1 MRITWK
7 KVLLAGLAGVLA
19 AGAALA
25 AGELQ
30 RRREETAGQI
40 AADRGRLRVMLGSE
54 AVATEQFEISRSGDD
69 WVAKGSTDIG
79 LPDGRTGRVRGE
91 LRFAPDGAPRRYEWS
106 SEGEQKSS
114 AVFTFTEG
122 TARMELQMAG
132 EQPFQ
137 QDFFF
142 TSPRVAILDN
152 NLYHQYALLAVL
164 YDWSRGGAQSFPVLI
179 PQDLTPGTIVVES
192 APVVDAGGVRR
203 QMLRVR
209 SADLEIEVYLD
220 DARKLVRL
228 AVPAANVEIVR
239 E

>member
-1 MRITWK
+1 MKITRR

-30 RRREETAGQI
+30 RRRDETAGQI
-40 AADRGRLRVMLGSE
+40 AADRGRLRVMLGGE

-69 WVAKGSTDIG
+69 WVAKGSTDIR

-122 TARMELQMAG
+122 TAQMELQMAG

-142 TSPRVAILDN
+142 ASPRVAILDN
-152 NLYHQYALLAVL
+152 NLYHQYALLAAL
-164 YDWSRGGAQSFPVLI
+164 YDWGHGGAQSFPVLI
-179 PQDLTPGTIVVES
+179 PQDLTPGTIVIES

>member
-1 MRITWK
+1 MAWK
-7 KVLLAGLAGVLA
+7 EILVAGLA
-19 AGAALA
+19 AALA
-25 AGELQ
+25 ATAALATADKQ
-30 RRREETAGQI
+30 RRSGEAAGPV
-40 AADRGRLRVMLGSE
+40 AADRGRLRVMLAGE

-69 WVAKGSTDIG
+69 WVARGSTDIR
-79 LPDGRTGRVRGE
+79 LPDGRSGRVRGE
-91 LRFAPDGAPRRYEWS
+91 LRLAPDGAPRRYEWS
-106 SEGEQKSS
+106 SEGERKSS
-114 AVFTFTEG
+114 AVLVFTEG

-142 TSPRVAILDN
+142 ASPRVAILDN
-152 NLYHQYALLAVL
+152 NLYHQYALLAAL
-164 YDWSRGGAQSFPVLI
+164 YDWNRGGAQSIPVLI

-220 DARKLVRL
+220 ETRKLVRL
-228 AVPAANVEIVR
+228 AVPGANVEVVR